1 MADLCKNQRP
11 NYVKIYRRRG
21 KVSTPCFRSC
31 HGWWRLLSGG
41 SVSSRNSLRSSWP
54 CRPRL
59 PWVWQD
65 WEMADGFQA
74 FHPVEASTV
83 VSPCPLWFESQN
95 REQRRPWGPQQ
106 PQDNL
111 EGREG
116 LGCCLQ
122 RDGGAHQLRWR
133 PELSAACKSE
143 CPGG

>member
-21 KVSTPCFRSC
+21 KVSTPHFRSC

-41 SVSSRNSLRSSWP
+41 SASSRNSLRSSWP

-116 LGCCLQ
+116 LGCCPR
-122 RDGGAHQLRWR
+122 RDRGAHQLRWR

>member
-65 WEMADGFQA
+65 WEVANGFQA
-74 FHPVEASTV
+74 VHPVEASTV
-83 VSPCPLWFESQN
+83 VLPRSLWFESQN
-95 REQRRPWGPQQ
+95 REQRKPWGPQQ

-116 LGCCLQ
+116 LGCCPR
-122 RDGGAHQLRWR
+122 RDRGAHQLRWR